1 MSLKRIVIPTL
12 TMVIIASQLMGC
24 AAVSQSELLQ
34 MLNNGDAIEIEVA
47 TPINQEQGEESQ
59 LIWEELGLLT
69 MNPELRSAWDDILG
83 ITGTGITK
91 NGILYVG
98 TDGNQTCNNTL
109 SVAIK
114 NSKFQSILSDK
125 TASEE
130 LSLAVQNNYV
140 DLEADEDFKAMMMGI
155 NSYFNLLP
163 DATPNYSNPD
173 STLQRNEFM
182 AMVFRA
188 DTPVTE
194 LTADTTF
201 ASAVGQSEY
210 NLYAQ
215 GVVADNYL
223 GLENKNLDN
232 LTANGT
238 ITRAEAVYL
247 LVNRYFVDD
256 LKNVDTKASCFTD
269 CKDGGNIAAE
279 QKFIE
284 DVTQKDYWK
293 SYELTYALQNPDGGM
308 PSSLYNAMI
317 VAKDKGIIN
326 DTESRWDEGLTKSE
340 AVEMLL
346 NTLKANDAIPT
357 YTSTQGLITGYE
369 AESEPEL
376 APDSTVNLATEDI
389 PLETIEDIET
399 QNLLDDEA
407 PKSEVPAEV
416 TDITTLDKT
425 MYAKGAVNTRKGPS
439 TDYEKV
445 GGLALNEQVHVTGQS
460 ESTKWYEVELA
471 DGTKVYVSNK
481 YLSDTKVEVPTTP
494 STPSTPAA
502 PTTPSEPSGS
512 DYVPEGGSGISGGS
526 WDGPG
531 LQLTP
536 DLQGVPG
543 AWN

>member
-1 MSLKRIVIPTL
+1 
-12 TMVIIASQLMGC
+12 MGC

-47 TPINQEQGEESQ
+47 TPLNQEQGEESQ
-59 LIWEELGLLT
+59 LTWKELGLLT
-69 MNPELRSAWDDILG
+69 TNPDLRSAWDDILG
-83 ITGTGITK
+83 ITGAGETK

-98 TDGNQTCNNTL
+98 ADGNQTCNNTL

-114 NSKFQSILSDK
+114 NSKFQSMLSDK

-130 LSLAVQNNYV
+130 LSLAVQNNYA
-140 DLEADEDFKAMMMGI
+140 DIEADEDLKAIMMGI

-188 DTPVTE
+188 DTPVIE

-201 ASAVGQSEY
+201 ASAVGQSDY

-247 LVNRYFVDD
+247 LVNRYFASD

-284 DVTQKDYWK
+284 DATQKDYWK
-293 SYELTYALQNPDGGM
+293 SYELTYALQNPDAGM
-308 PSSLYNAMI
+308 PSSLYNVMI

-346 NTLKANDAIPT
+346 NALKANEAIPT
-357 YTSTQGLITGYE
+357 YTSTQGLITGFE
-369 AESEPEL
+369 APADEE
-376 APDSTVNLATEDI
+376 TVSDIAVNVATEDF
-389 PLETIEDIET
+389 PLETVEDVET
-399 QNLLDDEA
+399 QNLLDDEKPADAVVSTA
-407 PKSEVPAEV
+407 PV
-416 TDITTLDKT
+416 TDINPLDKV
-425 MYAKGAVNTRKGPS
+425 MYAKGAVNTRQGPS
-439 TDYEKV
+439 TDYTKV
-445 GGLALNEQVHVTGQS
+445 GGLSLNEQVHVTGQS
-460 ESTKWYEVELA
+460 ESTKWYEIEIN
-471 DGTKVYVSNK
+471 GEKVYVSNK
-481 YLSDTKVEVPTTP
+481 YLSDTKVTVQNPAPAPSTP
-494 STPSTPAA
+494 STPST
-502 PTTPSEPSGS
+502 G
-512 DYVPEGGSGISGGS
+512 GGSGSLPPLDPNGGGTVLPGGQGFSGGGS
-526 WDGPG
+526 WD
-531 LQLTP
+531 TP
-536 DLQGVPG
+536 MPLGEGGVG
-543 AWN
+543 NYH